1 MNEIKQFE
9 IRNILLFLLMNFAWT
24 WLFWLPSVLSP
35 TGNSD
40 PFFFI
45 LFIIG
50 GYGPF
55 VGAFSL
61 TYINEK
67 KEGVKALWKR
77 FWNIKI
83 KMKWLLI
90 TILLI
95 PALYVFSSL
104 VVILIQETPP
114 ILTWI
119 SQPWVIINYLLTAF
133 FVGGFSEEFGW
144 RGYALDRFQV
154 KVGGLISSIIIGI
167 IWGLWHLPVWFIAG
181 DPHGARGIPDF
192 FLFLSETAFLSI
204 LYTWL
209 YNNTNRSIFIA
220 VIFHTIF
227 NFMSFSI
234 ILSDIGDIIYLIFF
248 YITVIIVVLFF
259 REKKLLK
266 LSNIN

>member
-1 MNEIKQFE
+1 MNENKEFE
-9 IRNILLFLLMNFAWT
+9 IRNTLLFLAITFGWT

-35 TGNSD
+35 IGHSD
-40 PFFFI
+40 QLFFM

-77 FWNIKI
+77 FWNLRIEI
-83 KMKWLLI
+83 KWLLI

-95 PALYVFSSL
+95 PALYAVSSL
-104 VVILIQETPP
+104 VVIIIQGTPP
-114 ILTWI
+114 ILTFL
-119 SQPWVIINYLLTAF
+119 SQPWVIFNYFLTAF
-133 FVGGFSEEFGW
+133 FAGGFSEEFGW

-154 KVGGLISSIIIGI
+154 KVGALISSLIIGV

-181 DPHGARGIPDF
+181 DPHGIGGIPDF
-192 FLFLSETAFLSI
+192 FLFLLETTFLSI

-209 YNNTNRSIFIA
+209 YNNTNKSIFIA

-234 ILSDIGDIIYLIFF
+234 ILSDIGDMIYLIVF

-259 REKKLLK
+259 IVKKLVRL
-266 LSNIN
+266 